1 MRIHPATVLALP
13 ALILVASLTACSD
26 DTTTEARFSAS
37 NTPPAPGVVKLVQ
50 KSRSGSRVVIDVV
63 IFGPEPGL
71 DLFDFQFGI
80 AIGNSDVL
88 RFVTQQSYTQTA
100 LVAGAGQTIV
110 TEVSAAD
117 PSLVEFDVRKTGGG
131 AGNGFATAS
140 AIVIEVAFDA
150 RTAGTSTLSFSEIR
164 GHAPRALDSA
174 LAPIGDVRFDAQS
187 ATVTGV
193 TTGGGGY

>member
-1 MRIHPATVLALP
+1 MRITPATLLALP
-13 ALILVASLTACSD
+13 ALILLASLTACSD
-26 DTTTEARFSAS
+26 DTSTEARFSAS
-37 NTPPAPGVVKLVQ
+37 ATPPAPGLVKLVQ

-100 LVAGAGQTIV
+100 LVAGAGQAIAIDV
-110 TEVSAAD
+110 NASD
-117 PSLVEFDVRKTGGG
+117 PSLVEIDVHKTGGG

-140 AIVIEVAFDA
+140 AVVIELAFDA
-150 RTAGTSTLSFSEIR
+150 RTAGTSTLSFSDI
-164 GHAPRALDSA
+164 GGQAPRALDSA
-174 LAPIGDVRFDAQS
+174 LAPIGAVTFDAQS